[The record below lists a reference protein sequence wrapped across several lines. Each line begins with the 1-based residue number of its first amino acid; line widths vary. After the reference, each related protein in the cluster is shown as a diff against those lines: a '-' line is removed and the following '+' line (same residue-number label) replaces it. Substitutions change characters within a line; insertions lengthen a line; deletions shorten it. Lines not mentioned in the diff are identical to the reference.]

1 MCSHTHA
8 HLHTRVQQLADAL
21 KANFLKSRFTMPLYI
36 YQGADASSGGST
48 VGSTVV
54 STVGGTIGGTV
65 GGTVGSTVGGTV
77 GSTVGG
83 TVGSTVGGTVGSTVG
98 GTVACFHTSVLDLVG
113 ARGVALPFPLARR
126 I

>member
-83 TVGSTVGGTVGSTVG
+83 TVGSTVGGTV
-98 GTVACFHTSVLDLVG
+98 ACFHTSVLDLVG

>member
-83 TVGSTVGGTVGSTVG
+83 TV
-98 GTVACFHTSVLDLVG
+98 ACFHTSVLDLVG

>member
-77 GSTVGG
+77 
-83 TVGSTVGGTVGSTVG
+83 
-98 GTVACFHTSVLDLVG
+98 ACFHTSVLDLVG